1 MSNNKLEN
9 FISVVIPC
17 YNDGIYLEET
27 LLHVKKQSFQ
37 DYEIIIVNDGSTD
50 PFTLDLLSKIDP
62 EMATVLHK
70 ENGRMSS
77 ARNFG
82 VKHAKGNIIVALDSD
97 DYFEGSFFEKGLKV
111 LEENPEVAVV
121 TSYMKMFGKD
131 NKISK
136 PRGGDQ
142 YNFLFSSE
150 CPACAMVRKS
160 CWDAVD
166 GYDESMTLGYEDW
179 EFYIRITQQNWTVH
193 VIKEV
198 LFFYRQTEKSTHK
211 NKTLPNRNNI
221 IAYIVNKHQVWYT
234 RMMIE
239 LIAEKKVIYT
249 DRRTPYSL
257 IFKFLKDR
265 LLSTYP

>member
-1 MSNNKLEN
+1 MSNKTLEN
-9 FISVVIPC
+9 FITVVIPC
-17 YNDGIYLEET
+17 YNDGVYLEET
-27 LLHVKKQSFQ
+27 LAHLKMQSFQ
-37 DYEIIIVNDGSTD
+37 DFEIIIVNDGSTD
-50 PFTLDLLSKIDP
+50 PLTLDVLNRIDP
-62 EMATVLHK
+62 GIATVLHK

-82 VKHAKGNIIVALDSD
+82 VKHAKGNVIVALDAD
-97 DYFEGSFFEKGLKV
+97 DYFDPSFFEKGLKV
-111 LEENPEVAVV
+111 LEANPEVAVV
-121 TSYMKMFGKD
+121 TSYMKMFGKE

-136 PRGGDQ
+136 PRGGNQ

-160 CWDAVD
+160 CWEAIG

-179 EFYIRITQQNWTVH
+179 EFYIRITQQNWNVH

-211 NKTLPNRNNI
+211 NKTIPNRNAI
-221 IAYIVNKHQVWYT
+221 IAYIINKHQSWYT
-234 RMMIE
+234 KMLIE

>member
-1 MSNNKLEN
+1 MN
-9 FISVVIPC
+9 
-17 YNDGIYLEET
+17 
-27 LLHVKKQSFQ
+27 H
-37 DYEIIIVNDGSTD
+37 
-50 PFTLDLLSKIDP
+50 
-62 EMATVLHK
+62 
-70 ENGRMSS
+70 
-77 ARNFG
+77 
-82 VKHAKGNIIVALDSD
+82 
-97 DYFEGSFFEKGLKV
+97 
-111 LEENPEVAVV
+111 VAVV

-211 NKTLPNRNNI
+211 NKTLPNRKI
-221 IAYIVNKHQVWYT
+221 IIQYILNKHQDWYL
-234 RMMIE
+234 RNLAA
-239 LIAEKKVIYT
+239 LISENKILYT
-249 DRRTPYSL
+249 ERRTAYNTIL
-257 IFKFLKDR
+257 KLFFDRITNKFN
-265 LLSTYP
+265 

>member
-1 MSNNKLEN
+1 
-9 FISVVIPC
+9 
-17 YNDGIYLEET
+17 
-27 LLHVKKQSFQ
+27 
-37 DYEIIIVNDGSTD
+37 
-50 PFTLDLLSKIDP
+50 
-62 EMATVLHK
+62 MATVLHK

-82 VKHAKGNIIVALDSD
+82 VKHAKGNIIVALDAD
-97 DYFEGSFFEKGLKV
+97 DYFEASFFEKGLKV
-111 LEENPEVAVV
+111 LDANPQVAVV
-121 TSYMKMFGKD
+121 TSHMKMFGKD

-160 CWDAVD
+160 CWDAVG
-166 GYDESMTLGYEDW
+166 GYDESMILGYEDW

-211 NKTLPNRNNI
+211 NKTLPNRKMI
-221 IAYIVNKHQVWYT
+221 IQYILHKHQDWYL
-234 RMMIE
+234 RNLAA
-239 LIAEKKVIYT
+239 LIAENKIIYT
-249 DRRTPYSL
+249 ERRTAYNTIL
-257 IFKFLKDR
+257 KLFVNRITHKFN
-265 LLSTYP
+265 